1 MHVSSIRGMKIE
13 HKISI
18 VTPEGR
24 RPFERLMFRKDNN
37 TLVLKEQ
44 SVRLMIGFIW
54 LRIRTSGELV

>member
-1 MHVSSIRGMKIE
+1 MKIE